1 MQIVQVIFYD
11 GIVAKPHQA
20 QLLLIDPEQ
29 FEIHY
34 MVEGRKVI
42 HRIRR
47 EEMELLGAIG
57 DNHPAIELNN
67 DARIEFLSRDL
78 PEMFKLKQQKLQQKI
93 WHLERSPS
101 LIAFSL
107 IFMVGFIFVLVRW
120 GVPFAAYHIAMQL
133 PASTLNEIG
142 GQSEQYVF
150 EQTQPSQLSTARQ
163 SQLKQ
168 AYAALIQPDQPAKLL
183 FRKGD
188 ALSANALALPN
199 NTIIVTDELVA
210 LAKDDQEILGVLA
223 HEQGHLKHRHS
234 LQQAIAGL
242 GVGAVIM
249 MISGDGSDLLNS
261 IPMLLA
267 GAKFSRNFE
276 QDADLYALNQMQQR
290 KIDVMHYAN
299 FLKRL
304 EEQSAEDSKGSN
316 WTQILSTHPIT
327 QDRIQMVLDFK
338 AKQAQSPK

>member
-1 MQIVQVIFYD
+1 
-11 GIVAKPHQA
+11 
-20 QLLLIDPEQ
+20 
-29 FEIHY
+29 
-34 MVEGRKVI
+34 
-42 HRIRR
+42 
-47 EEMELLGAIG
+47 
-57 DNHPAIELNN
+57 
-67 DARIEFLSRDL
+67 
-78 PEMFKLKQQKLQQKI
+78 
-93 WHLERSPS
+93 
-101 LIAFSL
+101 
-107 IFMVGFIFVLVRW
+107 
-120 GVPFAAYHIAMQL
+120 
-133 PASTLNEIG
+133 
-142 GQSEQYVF
+142 
-150 EQTQPSQLSTARQ
+150 
-163 SQLKQ
+163 
-168 AYAALIQPDQPAKLL
+168 
-183 FRKGD
+183 
-188 ALSANALALPN
+188 
-199 NTIIVTDELVA
+199 
-210 LAKDDQEILGVLA
+210 VLA